1 MGTIKEYDCQRGCE
15 TEVFENG
22 DTTCTYNRRCCK
34 LSVFNW
40 LEGISQDDLKDFFE
54 VRFKNTRKLIFRNAS
69 EQNLKIGDIVVVEA
83 QNGYDVGIITLA
95 GPIIANQLKRD
106 RIDPT
111 TYEFRK
117 IYRKA
122 RPADI
127 QKWQEAIAREH
138 RTMIRSRQMA
148 AALQLNM
155 KIGDVEFQGDG
166 TKAIFYYIA
175 DERVDFRQLIKD
187 FAEEFRIRIEMKQIG
202 ARQEAGLIGGLGVCG
217 QALCC
222 SRYMNNFQ
230 SITTQAARCQDL
242 SLNPQKLAGQC
253 GKLKCCINYEASVY
267 VDAQQK
273 IPKVTEP
280 LQFEDGEAF
289 LMKTDILKGMMWFS
303 YDPKSMANLIP
314 LECGTV
320 REIIAMNR
328 KGIKAQSHMKDHFAE
343 KSPEFMSA
351 AGEESIS
358 RFDNDKKKKKN
369 RNKNKGTEGPKEKQ
383 HSKEDKGPREERGPK
398 EEKSPREDRHPK
410 EGKGNR
416 EGRGPKEPR
425 EEKVPREPREDKA
438 PREPK
443 EDKTPREPREER
455 APREPRGEKQHKEEK
470 APAANGEGKENNG
483 GGRNN
488 RRNDRN
494 RRGHGPR
501 EGRENREQQ
510 GNKAQ
515 GGQPEQNRQPEPKKQ
530 ESGNEA

>member
-1 MGTIKEYDCQRGCE
+1 MGTIKEYDCLRGCE
-15 TEVFENG
+15 KEVNQDGE
-22 DTTCTYNRRCCK
+22 TTCTYNRRCCK
-34 LSVFNW
+34 LGVFNW
-40 LEGISQDDLKDFFE
+40 LEGISQDDLKDYFE
-54 VRFKNTRKLIFRNAS
+54 VRFKNTRKLIFKNAS

-95 GPIIANQLKRD
+95 GPIIANQFKRAK
-106 RIDPT
+106 INPES
-111 TYEFRK
+111 YEFRK

-127 QKWQEAIAREH
+127 QKWQDAIAREH
-138 RTMIRSRQMA
+138 KTMIRSRQMA

-267 VDAQQK
+267 VDAQAK
-273 IPKVTEP
+273 MPKVTEP

-303 YDPKSMANLIP
+303 YDPKSMANMIAMNNQ
-314 LECGTV
+314 EV
-320 REIIAMNR
+320 KEIIAMNK
-328 KGIKAQSHMKDHFAE
+328 KGIKAPSLMQNNYVD

-358 RFDNDKKKKKN
+358 RFDNEKKRKKGRN
-369 RNKNKGTEGPKEKQ
+369 RNKGSEQNKPVEQKNQPQKEQPAKAEQ
-383 HSKEDKGPREERGPK
+383 PK
-398 EEKSPREDRHPK
+398 EEQPK
-410 EGKGNR
+410 GEQPKG
-416 EGRGPKEPR
+416 E
-425 EEKVPREPREDKA
+425 
-438 PREPK
+438 
-443 EDKTPREPREER
+443 
-455 APREPRGEKQHKEEK
+455 H
-470 APAANGEGKENNG
+470 
-483 GGRNN
+483 N
-488 RRNDRN
+488 RRNDRY
-494 RRGHGPR
+494 RRGR
-501 EGRENREQQ
+501 QGRET
-510 GNKAQ
+510 
-515 GGQPEQNRQPEPKKQ
+515 KKQ
-530 ESGNEA
+530 EKGNEA

>member
-1 MGTIKEYDCQRGCE
+1 MGTIKQYDCQRGCE
-15 TEVFENG
+15 KEINESG
-22 DTTCTYNRRCCK
+22 DMKCTYKRSCCK
-34 LSVFNW
+34 LGVFNW
-40 LEGISQDDLKDFFE
+40 LEGISQDDMKELFE
-54 VRFKNTRKLIFRNAS
+54 VRFKNTRKMIFRNTS

-95 GPIIANQLKRD
+95 GAIIANQLKRD

-138 RTMIRSRQMA
+138 KTMIRSRQMA
-148 AALQLNM
+148 ADLQLNM

-166 TKAIFYYIA
+166 SKAIFYYIA

-267 VDAQQK
+267 VDAQAK
-273 IPKVTEP
+273 MPKVTEP

-303 YDPKSMANLIP
+303 YDPKSMANMIALNNN
-314 LECGTV
+314 EV

-328 KGIKAQSHMKDHFAE
+328 KGVKAPTCMQNNLGE
-343 KSPEFMSA
+343 KTSEFMSA

-358 RFDNDKKKKKN
+358 RFDSDKKKKKN
-369 RNKNKGTEGPKEKQ
+369 RSSDRDRRREKGGKEHNAQDKTERTETPTPAEQPSAEKPAGEKPQ
-383 HSKEDKGPREERGPK
+383 KQDKGERG
-398 EEKSPREDRHPK
+398 
-410 EGKGNR
+410 
-416 EGRGPKEPR
+416 
-425 EEKVPREPREDKA
+425 
-438 PREPK
+438 
-443 EDKTPREPREER
+443 
-455 APREPRGEKQHKEEK
+455 PRGEKPERGERQERDGQRGEQHQERGEK
-470 APAANGEGKENNG
+470 GE
-483 GGRNN
+483 
-488 RRNDRN
+488 RNDRN
-494 RRGHGPR
+494 RRHHGHR
-501 EGRENREQQ
+501 NNRD
-510 GNKAQ
+510 
-515 GGQPEQNRQPEPKKQ
+515 RRDKKQ
-530 ESGNEA
+530 EGGNEA

>member
-1 MGTIKEYDCQRGCE
+1 MEVNE
-15 TEVFENG
+15 TG
-22 DTTCTYNRRCCK
+22 DTTCTYNSRCCK

-40 LEGISQDDLKDFFE
+40 LEGISQDDLKDYFE

-95 GPIIANQLKRD
+95 GPVIANQLRRD
-106 RIDPT
+106 RIDPQ

-138 RTMIRSRQMA
+138 KTMIRSRQMA

-267 VDAQQK
+267 VDAQAK
-273 IPKVTEP
+273 MPKVTEP
-280 LQFEDGEAF
+280 LQFEDGDAF

-314 LECGTV
+314 LNNQQV
-320 REIIAMNR
+320 KDIIALNR
-328 KGIKAQSHMKDHFAE
+328 KGVKAQSCMKDNFAD

-358 RFDNDKKKKKN
+358 RFDNDKKKKKS
-369 RNKNKGTEGPKEKQ
+369 RNKNKSAEKQPQPAAQKEK
-383 HSKEDKGPREERGPK
+383 
-398 EEKSPREDRHPK
+398 EKNK
-410 EGKGNR
+410 EGGHRHNR
-416 EGRGPKEPR
+416 SNE
-425 EEKVPREPREDKA
+425 
-438 PREPK
+438 
-443 EDKTPREPREER
+443 
-455 APREPRGEKQHKEEK
+455 
-470 APAANGEGKENNG
+470 
-483 GGRNN
+483 
-488 RRNDRN
+488 RN
-494 RRGHGPR
+494 RRTSHGK
-501 EGRENREQQ
+501 EGN
-510 GNKAQ
+510 GA
-515 GGQPEQNRQPEPKKQ
+515 PKN
-530 ESGNEA
+530 NEA

>member
-15 TEVFENG
+15 KEIKESGEIN
-22 DTTCTYNRRCCK
+22 CTYKRGCCK
-34 LSVFNW
+34 LGVFNW
-40 LEGISQDDLKDFFE
+40 LEGISQDDMKDLFE
-54 VRFKNTRKLIFRNAS
+54 VRFKNTRKLIYRNTS

-106 RIDPT
+106 RIDPEI
-111 TYEFRK
+111 YEFRK

-166 TKAIFYYIA
+166 SKAIFYYIA

-267 VDAQQK
+267 VDAQAK
-273 IPKVTEP
+273 MPKVTEP

-303 YDPKSMANLIP
+303 YDPKSMANMIALNNK
-314 LECGTV
+314 EV
-320 REIIAMNR
+320 KEIIALNKR
-328 KGIKAQSHMKDHFAE
+328 GVKAPTQMHNNLGE
-343 KSPEFMSA
+343 KNSEFMSA

-358 RFDNDKKKKKN
+358 RFDNDNRKRKKGRKDN
-369 RNKNKGTEGPKEKQ
+369 YERKEN
-383 HSKEDKGPREERGPK
+383 SERKENQEHKDSAER
-398 EEKSPREDRHPK
+398 K
-410 EGKGNR
+410 EGQERKERSGNRRHRGNR
-416 EGRGPKEPR
+416 EKR
-425 EEKVPREPREDKA
+425 EK
-438 PREPK
+438 
-443 EDKTPREPREER
+443 
-455 APREPRGEKQHKEEK
+455 
-470 APAANGEGKENNG
+470 
-483 GGRNN
+483 
-488 RRNDRN
+488 
-494 RRGHGPR
+494 
-501 EGRENREQQ
+501 
-510 GNKAQ
+510 
-515 GGQPEQNRQPEPKKQ
+515 RQD
-530 ESGNEA
+530 SGNEV